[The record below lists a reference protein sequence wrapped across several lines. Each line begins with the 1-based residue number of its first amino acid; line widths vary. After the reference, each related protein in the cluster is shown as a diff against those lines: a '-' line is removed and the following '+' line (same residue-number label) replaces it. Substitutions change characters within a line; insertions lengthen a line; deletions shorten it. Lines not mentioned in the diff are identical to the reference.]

1 MCHIAVIPSVQE
13 ASADDLVGKTAI
25 VIDVLRATSTMI
37 TALASGC
44 AGIVPV
50 ETVCQAKE
58 WQADGVYIGGERGG
72 RKIPGFDY
80 GNSPFEYMSP
90 ELRGKIVV
98 MTTTNGT
105 RAIQKAARASHV
117 IAAALLNA
125 RAAAALSLAFR
136 RDIVIVC
143 AGTKDRF
150 ALEDGLCAGLLIHEL
165 ERLSGEPLN
174 LDDMGMAMRNAYL
187 QVKERI
193 TEEIMAS
200 YNGRRLL
207 RAGLKEEVIYCTQTN
222 VVDVVPLLDGDML
235 IADVLNKPFLP
246 YDEMN

>member
-13 ASADDLVGKTAI
+13 ASADDLVGKTAV
-25 VIDVLRATSTMI
+25 VIDVLRSTSTMI

-44 AGIVPV
+44 AGIIPV

-58 WQADGVYIGGERGG
+58 LQTDGVYIGGERNG

-90 ELRGKIVV
+90 ELRGKVVV

-105 RAIQKAARASHV
+105 RAIQKASRASHV
-117 IAAALLNA
+117 IAAALLNG
-125 RAAAALSLAFR
+125 RAAAARSLAFR

-150 ALEDGLCAGLLIHEL
+150 SLEDGLCAGFLIHEI
-165 ERLSGEPLN
+165 ERITGERPD
-174 LDDMGMAMRNAYL
+174 LDDMGMAMRSAYL
-187 QVKERI
+187 EVRDRI

-200 YNGRRLL
+200 RNGKRLIK
-207 RAGLKEEVIYCTQTN
+207 AGLREEVIYCSQAN
-222 VVDVVPLLDGDML
+222 VLDVVPVLEEDML
-235 IADVLNKPFLP
+235 IADVLKPQLLP
-246 YDEMN
+246 

>member
-13 ASADDLVGKTAI
+13 TSADDLVGKTAV

-37 TALASGC
+37 IALANGC
-44 AGIVPV
+44 AGIIPV
-50 ETVCQAKE
+50 ETVCHAKE
-58 WQADGVYIGGERGG
+58 LQSDGIYIGGERGG

-90 ELRGKIVV
+90 ELKGKVVV

-117 IAAALLNA
+117 IAAALLNG
-125 RAAAALSLAFR
+125 RAAAARSLAFR

-150 ALEDGLCAGLLIHEL
+150 SLEDGLCAGFLIHEI
-165 ERLSGEPLN
+165 ERLTGDMPE
-174 LDDMGMAMRNAYL
+174 LDDMGKALRCAYL
-187 QVKERI
+187 QVQHRLA
-193 TEEIMAS
+193 EEILAS
-200 YNGRRLL
+200 RNGKRLVKV
-207 RAGLKEEVIYCTQTN
+207 GLKEEVAYCAQTN
-222 VVDVVPLLDGDML
+222 VVDVVPVLEGDML
-235 IADVLNKPFLP
+235 IADVLKPELLP
-246 YDEMN
+246 YDELN